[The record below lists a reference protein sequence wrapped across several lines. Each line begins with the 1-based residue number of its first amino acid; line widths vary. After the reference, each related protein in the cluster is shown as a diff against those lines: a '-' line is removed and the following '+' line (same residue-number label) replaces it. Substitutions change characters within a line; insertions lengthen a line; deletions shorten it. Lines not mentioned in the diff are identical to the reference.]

1 VLLYCGGGHTKG
13 NAMKSV
19 VVTGASTGIGHGAA
33 EVLVRNGLRVFGSVR
48 KAPDAARLS
57 RELGS
62 AFVPLL
68 FDITDEVAVRQAAAQ
83 VKDALGGEPL
93 FGLVNN
99 AGIAV
104 PGPLLHLAIEEIRH
118 QLEVNVI
125 GQLIAT
131 QAFAPLL
138 AADKTK
144 ADRPGRIV
152 MISSVGGRIA
162 TPFMGPYN
170 ASKFAIEALADSLR
184 RELLPT
190 GIDVIVVAPGAVVT
204 AIWDKA
210 ESVDVSRYDNT
221 PYAAALRNLKQTAIE
236 DGRKGLSE
244 QDLGKA
250 IHRALTVARPKA
262 RYVVTRDKL
271 QYLIGSNLPK
281 RTLDRLL
288 ANRLGLNPP

>member
-1 VLLYCGGGHTKG
+1 
-13 NAMKSV
+13 MKSV

-33 EVLVRNGLRVFGSVR
+33 KVLVNNGLRVFGSVR
-48 KAPDAARLS
+48 RAPDAERLS

-68 FDITDEVAVRQAAAQ
+68 FDVTDESAVRQAASQ
-83 VKDALGGEPL
+83 VKDALAGEPL

-138 AADKTK
+138 TSEKTG
-144 ADRPGRIV
+144 AERPGRIV

-184 RELLPT
+184 RELILI

-210 ESVDVSRYDNT
+210 AAVDVSRYDNT
-221 PYAAALRNLKQTAIE
+221 PYARALRNLKQAAID

-244 QDLGKA
+244 EALGRV
-250 IHRALTVARPKA
+250 IHRALTIAKPKA

-281 RTLDRLL
+281 RTLDRLI
-288 ANRLGLNPP
+288 ANRLGLKPASP